1 MFGFLIFNAIL
12 QMLIAINLHK
22 LQPRLREY
30 ALNRLNDNT
39 KPMLPITRL
48 WLRKCITQIKYTFVI
63 PFKNIISMK
72 CKYLLGFRQIQ
83 SNFFPHT
90 SRSINTF
97 TCFLIVGSDVIKKK
111 AILLYV
117 EKHNIQTKSTTRNFD
132 HQRQILS
139 SINGLYQN

>member
-1 MFGFLIFNAIL
+1 MFGFLIFYAIL
-12 QMLIAINLHK
+12 QRLIAINLYK
-22 LQPRLREY
+22 LEPRLWEY

-39 KPMLPITRL
+39 KLMLPITRL
-48 WLRKCITQIKYTFVI
+48 WLRKCITWIKYTFVI
-63 PFKNIISMK
+63 QFKNMISMK

-117 EKHNIQTKSTTRNFD
+117 EKHNIQTKSTARNFD

>member
-39 KPMLPITRL
+39 KLMLPITRL

-63 PFKNIISMK
+63 QFKNIISMK